1 MPVYTKTNNTL
12 HNSGFTLLELM
23 ITVVILSILAAIAY
37 PSYMGQIQK
46 TRRVDGKSALL
57 EIAMAEE
64 QYYTM
69 KKTYTADFQLLPIN
83 SALKNKKSKEGYYA
97 LTLAATTT
105 TFKVTAKAAGTQA
118 KDTDCATMTM
128 DQMGVQTS
136 SSTTGC
142 W

>member
-1 MPVYTKTNNTL
+1 MPVYTKTNNAL
-12 HNSGFTLLELM
+12 CSGFTLLELM

-46 TRRVDGKSALL
+46 TRRVDGKSAVL

-69 KKTYTADFQLLPIN
+69 KKNYTADFNLLSID
-83 SALKNKKSKEGYYA
+83 SALKNKKSKEGYYT
-97 LTLAATTT
+97 LTLAATKT
-105 TFKVTAKAAGTQA
+105 TFKITAKATGAQA
-118 KDTDCATMTM
+118 KDTDCATMAM
-128 DQMGVQTS
+128 DQMGVRTS
-136 SSTTGC
+136 SSNTTGC